1 MQDDLEAA
9 GPLRRR
15 WQVEPDA
22 GARSCCLARPMRL
35 AMVASGT
42 RNARA
47 ISAVVSPPTARS
59 VSASWEGT
67 GSTGWQHISSR
78 ARESSCPGGAWSDG
92 SRAATAASRRRR
104 ARTLRHSSTTA
115 RLAAVTSHDR
125 GLLGT
130 PSVGQCFAA
139 ATRASWTASS
149 QTAKSS

>member
-1 MQDDLEAA
+1 
-9 GPLRRR
+9 
-15 WQVEPDA
+15 
-22 GARSCCLARPMRL
+22 MRL

-42 RNARA
+42 RNPRA
-47 ISAVVSPPTARS
+47 ISVVVSPPTARS

-67 GSTGWQHISSR
+67 GSAGWQHSSNR
-78 ARESSCPGGAWSDG
+78 ARESSCPDGGAWSDG
-92 SRAATAASRRRR
+92 SSAATVSSRRRR

-130 PSVGQCFAA
+130 PSVGQCCAA